1 MEVLDQLRELREG
14 KLSRR
19 KFTQSLM
26 AAGVG
31 IAYMPFT
38 SRPAGAA
45 ASDQGTYFTWG
56 GYDVPEAF
64 GPYIAK
70 HGEAPNFATYG
81 GSEEAFTKMRA
92 GFVVDVAH
100 PCNVDIPRWIASGLF
115 QPIDTSRL
123 SNWPNVV
130 PDLYNL
136 PGNVVDGMPYMA
148 PGEWGQTS
156 ITYRTDMYDFEGAE
170 ESWDMLWN
178 ERYDGRLASLASGG
192 DAWWCGAIAAGVDFK
207 DIASEEGFA
216 KTAAHMRK
224 QRPLLRMYTDD
235 ETTLEQALASGELV
249 AAMTWN
255 SSAAILKGQG
265 IPVKFANPKEGAL
278 TWVCGVMIHKDA
290 PKLDRAYDIV
300 DSLLSEETGFWFL
313 DYNGYGH
320 SNSKAVDQFDDETLA
335 ALGLS
340 RNPRDILNAGKF
352 QIPQSEEFDVRMNEE
367 FEAIQAG
374 F

>member
-1 MEVLDQLRELREG
+1 MDVFDQLGAVKRG
-14 KLSRR
+14 TLSRR

-31 IAYMPFT
+31 VATMPMAPRT
-38 SRPAGAA
+38 ANAA
-45 ASDQGTYFTWG
+45 AADQGTYFTWG

-64 GPYIAK
+64 GAYIAK
-70 HGEAPNFATYG
+70 HGEVPNFATYG

-115 QPIDTSRL
+115 QPMDTSRL
-123 SNWPNVV
+123 SNWPDVV
-130 PDLYNL
+130 PELYNL
-136 PGNVVDGMPYMA
+136 TGNVVDGKPYMA
-148 PGEWGQTS
+148 PVEWGQTS
-156 ITYRTDMYDFEGAE
+156 ITYRTDLYDLQGEE
-170 ESWDMLWN
+170 ESWEMLWN
-178 ERYDGRLASLASGG
+178 ERYKGRLASFASGG

-216 KTAAHMRK
+216 KTAAHMRA

-235 ETTLEQALASGELV
+235 ETTLEQALASGEIV

-265 IPVKFANPKEGAL
+265 IPVRFANPKEGAL

-290 PKLDRAYDIV
+290 PNLDKAYDIV
-300 DSLLSEETGFWFL
+300 DSLLSVETGFWFV

-320 SNSKAVDQFDDETLA
+320 SNRKAVDQFDNETLA

-340 RNPRDILNAGKF
+340 KNPADILDAGKF
-352 QIPQSEEFDVRMNEE
+352 QIPQSEEFDNKMNEE
-367 FEAIQAG
+367 FESIQAG